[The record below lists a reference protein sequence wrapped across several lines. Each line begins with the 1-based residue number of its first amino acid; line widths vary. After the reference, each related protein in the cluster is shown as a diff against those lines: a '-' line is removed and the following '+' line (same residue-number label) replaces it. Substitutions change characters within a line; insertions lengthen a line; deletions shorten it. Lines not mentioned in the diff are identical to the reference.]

1 MPGAAGRARTS
12 CLCLHGRP
20 FPKAATL
27 DLLEERKGLREV
39 RTAAREE
46 AIADQDQREAEHRHA
61 DDRGILLETEN
72 QDLGAM
78 ERKFSEWEKNHAQH
92 ANYDWGAASS
102 TWAEPWI
109 GSKPRIKK
117 TILRG
122 GGNWNRWA
130 PTCA

>member
-20 FPKAATL
+20 SPKAATL
-27 DLLEERKGLREV
+27 DLLEEGKGLREV

-61 DDRGILLETEN
+61 DDWGILLETEN

-92 ANYDWGAASS
+92 PKLSKMS
-102 TWAEPWI
+102 VLVI
-109 GSKPRIKK
+109 GMCTPRPGYHTQSIR
-117 TILRG
+117 TACQCGRG
-122 GGNWNRWA
+122 MWDVG
-130 PTCA
+130 